1 MSNENIVL
9 IFKLTTGEDLI
20 SVATIQDRNYLLT
33 KPLQLVTQF
42 NEKTLESTFHFQP
55 FMINCED
62 NVAILMSN
70 HVVAYGQPTEL
81 ILEHYEKATGVKRVP
96 EIVTPSKEIILS

>member
-9 IFKLTTGEDLI
+9 IFKLSTGQDVI

-33 KPLQLVTQF
+33 KPLQLVTEF
-42 NEKTLESTFHFQP
+42 NNKTFESTFHFQP

-62 NVAILMSN
+62 NVAILMAN
-70 HVVAYGQPTEL
+70 HVVSYGQPTEE
-81 ILEHYEKATGVKRVP
+81 ILKHYEEATGVRRIP